1 MTITDVKI
9 RRMINE
15 GKLRAIVSVTFD
27 NELVVH
33 DIKVIAGQD
42 RMFLAMPARQ
52 LINGR
57 FADIVHPTEHTLR
70 DRIEAAVLAEYRA
83 QASLF

>member
-9 RRMINE
+9 RRIMNE

-27 NELVVH
+27 NVLAVH
-33 DIKVIAGQD
+33 DIKVIEGQE

-52 LINGR
+52 LMSGR
-57 FADIVHPTEHTLR
+57 FADIVHPTDPELR
-70 DRIEAAVLAEYRA
+70 TEIESAVLSEYKN
-83 QASLF
+83 QISPM

>member
-1 MTITDVKI
+1 MIITDVKI
-9 RRMINE
+9 RRIMNE

-42 RMFLAMPARQ
+42 RMFLAMPARK
-52 LINGR
+52 LTSGTY
-57 FADIVHPTEHTLR
+57 ADIAHPTSVELR
-70 DRIEAAVLAEYRA
+70 RRIESAVLSEYD
-83 QASLF
+83 QQTT

>member
-9 RRMINE
+9 RRVLNE

-27 NELVVH
+27 NMLAVH
-33 DIKVIAGQD
+33 DIKVIAGHD

-52 LINGR
+52 LVSGR
-57 FADIVHPTEHTLR
+57 FADIVHPTDPELR
-70 DRIEAAVLAEYRA
+70 IRIEAAVLSEYEN
-83 QASLF
+83 QISLM